1 MIIITKKTERNTTAV
16 PSQPLHRVTGKVVD
30 VNGDPVIGASVQV
43 MGQSMGT
50 ITNLDGE
57 FTLSSVPL
65 NALVVVSYIG
75 FEKKEIK
82 VSDLQKS
89 SRVILR
95 EGYGY
100 AGRSGGGRLRY
111 SKENK
116 PDGGL
121 LQ

>member
-1 MIIITKKTERNTTAV
+1 MIIITKKTERNTTAG

-57 FTLSSVPL
+57 FTLSSVPA

-95 EGYGY
+95 EDTATLEEVVVVGYGTQ
-100 AGRSGGGRLRY
+100 
-111 SKENK
+111 KKNK
-116 PDGGL
+116 PDRA